1 MTHTISSLMAMSRL
15 VRGALVCMIA
25 IVACGVVKAQEN
37 PFAPED
43 GVMAEAE
50 EAPPEGEVETESEP
64 EAEAEAPLD
73 AAPAPA
79 SAPAGDAP
87 AIPPKRPSL
96 ADFSRRDAAVA
107 AVLDLPRETPAA
119 KLRAVLML
127 IDLGH
132 SDVAA
137 LILPELLQMRLDAKQ
152 QAALVNELGSA
163 PFMKLIRLDAPP
175 VAGGGPGPLAGARA
189 FAQACL
195 AAAEAEARSPARI
208 AQLIAQLN
216 APTEEDRYAARVDL
230 RATGDPGIAAAF
242 AALAKAQTEDARAN
256 LLLALAD
263 MRPAVDGPLLAV
275 LADSQGQLRRDAAEL
290 AGHLKLAAA
299 APFLAT
305 IAISNDPSAAATAR
319 TALAKLGAPPPTRDE
334 AEILLRRKIA
344 SLMEQPAGD
353 EARGVWWSWN
363 NQLQSLTS
371 AEYPAAALRALTAAR
386 LARALAEAG
395 GLGEPTDARLV
406 SLYGLEEAA
415 LLGGQPAPAL
425 VKIIASLTPAE
436 LSTVLGDAIKGN
448 HLAAAVALAGELG
461 RRGDASILA
470 TSDGRPSP
478 LAAALTSP
486 VRELRFAA
494 LGAVM
499 QLAPTRSFPG
509 SSGVADSLW
518 YFAAG
523 AGDLAAITAA
533 SDIIQASNWAGQLR
547 GLGYEATPVRTG
559 RDALEAATDPAT
571 SPRLAVIVL
580 DSDIGQ
586 PLLGE
591 VVYQLRTSDR
601 TAQVPILICSS
612 APRLATAHLIAQN
625 NPLVLAMPRPHAE
638 DALAALVE
646 QALALAG
653 RPPAAKEVRT
663 AQAAQALAWLAKLLA
678 EGSPYDEL
686 RRDASLVN
694 RTMHVNE
701 LSGPSLALLATL
713 GTAES
718 QAALADFVSAQSL
731 PIESRRQ
738 ALAAL
743 ATNVQR
749 AGLQLSRDQI
759 LRQYDRYNASET
771 ADPETQQVL
780 GQALDVIEKKQ

>member
-1 MTHTISSLMAMSRL
+1 LAC
-15 VRGALVCMIA
+15 VIA
-25 IVACGVVKAQEN
+25 IFAGGVAKAQEN
-37 PFAPED
+37 PFAPEE

-50 EAPPEGEVETESEP
+50 EAPPQADADDAELEP
-64 EAEAEAPLD
+64 EAEAPLD

-79 SAPAGDAP
+79 PAPAPEGAAP
-87 AIPPKRPSL
+87 AVPPQGPLL
-96 ADFSRRDAAVA
+96 ADFARRDAAVA

-132 SDVAA
+132 VDVAA
-137 LILPELLQMRLDAKQ
+137 LILPELLQMKLDAKQ

-175 VAGGGPGPLAGARA
+175 AAGAVPSPIAGARA

-195 AAAEAEARSPARI
+195 AAADVAARSPERI
-208 AQLIAQLN
+208 SQIIAQLN
-216 APTEEDRYAARVDL
+216 AAAEEERYSARVDL
-230 RATGDPGIAAAF
+230 RVTGNAGIAAAF
-242 AALAKAQTEDARAN
+242 TALAKAQTEDARAN

-263 MRPAVDGPLLAV
+263 MRPAVEGPLLAV

-290 AGHLKLAAA
+290 AGHLKFAPAAPLLAAVA
-299 APFLAT
+299 V
-305 IAISNDPSAAATAR
+305 SNDPSAAAAAR
-319 TALAKLGAPPPTRDE
+319 TALAKLGAPPPTREE
-334 AEILLRRKIA
+334 AEILLRRKISA
-344 SLMEQPAGD
+344 LTDQPAITGD
-353 EARGVWWSWN
+353 VARGVWWSWN
-363 NQLQSLTS
+363 NQSQSLNS
-371 AEYPAAALRALTAAR
+371 AEYPESQLRALTAAR

-395 GLGEPTDARLV
+395 GLADPTDARLV
-406 SLYGLEEAA
+406 ALYGLEEAA

-436 LSTVLGDAIKGN
+436 LSTALGDAITGN
-448 HLAAAVALAGELG
+448 RMAAAIALAGELG
-461 RRGDASILA
+461 RRGDVSILA

-478 LAAALTSP
+478 LAAGLVSP

-494 LGAVM
+494 LAAIM

-509 SSGVADSLW
+509 ASGVADSLW

-523 AGDLAAITAA
+523 AGDPAAIAVA

-559 RDALEAATDPAT
+559 RDALEAGTDPAT

-586 PLLGE
+586 PLVGE

-612 APRLATAHLIAQN
+612 APRLATAQLIAQN

-638 DALAALVE
+638 GALAALVE
-646 QALALAG
+646 QTLALAG
-653 RPPAAKEVRT
+653 RPPVAKELRT
-663 AQAAQALAWLAKLLA
+663 AQAAQALTWLAQLLA

-694 RTMHVNE
+694 RAMHVNE
-701 LSGPSLALLATL
+701 LGQPSLALLATL

-718 QAALADFVSAQSL
+718 QAALADFASAQSL

-738 ALAAL
+738 AAVALAA
-743 ATNVQR
+743 NVQR

-759 LRQYDRYNASET
+759 LRQYERYNASE
-771 ADPETQQVL
+771 ASDPETQQVL
-780 GQALDVIEKKQ
+780 GQVLDIIEKKKPN